1 MGPWTRQTNHA
12 AHPSVRLPRRFP
24 GLLRPLIVLLFL
36 LALLLVTQGSG
47 AADIIGLLPNIA
59 SC

>member
-1 MGPWTRQTNHA
+1 M
-12 AHPSVRLPRRFP
+12 VRLPRRFP

-36 LALLLVTQGSG
+36 LGLLLVTRGSG
-47 AADIIGLLPNIA
+47 ATDIIGLLSNIT

>member
-1 MGPWTRQTNHA
+1 MD
-12 AHPSVRLPRRFP
+12 RLPRRFP
-24 GLLRPLIVLLFL
+24 GLLRPLIMLLFL

-47 AADIIGLLPNIA
+47 AGDLIGLLQGFA